1 MAHYKTYQTKVLKL
15 NIAEVEKLTNSESQF
30 TIRGRGHAKTKRSRY
45 IGKTIEIPAIKL
57 DEIKAKL
64 KSNKRKFFELTVS
77 THGGMSPEERA
88 KKQSTRGRKPT
99 SNAKPIAQVQ
109 YICEVV
115 HDKCLVTALSV

>member
-77 THGGMSPEERA
+77 TFGGMSTEERTQ
-88 KKQSTRGRKPT
+88 KQSTRGRKPT
-99 SNAKPIAQVQ
+99 STAKPIAKTQ
-109 YICEVV
+109 YICEIL
-115 HDKCLVTALSV
+115 DNKCLVKALSV

>member
-30 TIRGRGHAKTKRSRY
+30 TIRGRGNAKTKRSRY

-77 THGGMSPEERA
+77 THGGMSP
-88 KKQSTRGRKPT
+88 
-99 SNAKPIAQVQ
+99 
-109 YICEVV
+109 
-115 HDKCLVTALSV
+115 